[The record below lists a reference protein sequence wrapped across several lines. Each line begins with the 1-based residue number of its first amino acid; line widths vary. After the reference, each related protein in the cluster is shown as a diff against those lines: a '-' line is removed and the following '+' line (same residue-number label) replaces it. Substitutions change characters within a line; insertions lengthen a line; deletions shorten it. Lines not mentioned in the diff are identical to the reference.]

1 MMAGSASR
9 PISSSCPRETSE
21 ICFAPVA
28 GLVAQPPA
36 AIPKART
43 AMTSRD
49 QRVPRTSFR
58 IIVDLPYPH
67 TLKWNSGDDTPLRR
81 CSADGTDHGPGGRM
95 ATIGAELDQLCV
107 ETIKFLSA
115 DAVEKA
121 NSGHPGATMGG
132 ADLAFVLWS
141 KFLRFD
147 PKDPHWLGRDRFVLS
162 NGHASMLLYSLLHL
176 FGFDLSLDDIRQF
189 RQWGSRTPGHPE
201 RGHAPGVEATTGP
214 LGQGF
219 GNGVG
224 MALAHQMTLARYP
237 ELEGALASR
246 VFGIVSDGDL
256 MEGVASE
263 AASLA
268 GHLRLGNLVYLY
280 DDNHISIEGST
291 GLAFTEDVAKRFD
304 AYGWHTKRIDGHDH
318 RQIEEAIEEA
328 IKETKRPSLVLARTL
343 IGKGAPTKAGTAK
356 VHGEPLGAEELKRTK
371 EAAGWPLTP
380 DFYIP
385 PDALERFRALSEEK
399 RAAREEWNRRYDALR
414 SRAPEA
420 ARRFESGARIELP
433 EDLEARLVAA
443 VDTKSS
449 LATRAWSGKVI
460 QAAARAVPWLVGGS
474 ADLG

>member
-1 MMAGSASR
+1 
-9 PISSSCPRETSE
+9 
-21 ICFAPVA
+21 
-28 GLVAQPPA
+28 
-36 AIPKART
+36 
-43 AMTSRD
+43 
-49 QRVPRTSFR
+49 
-58 IIVDLPYPH
+58 
-67 TLKWNSGDDTPLRR
+67 
-81 CSADGTDHGPGGRM
+81 M

-121 NSGHPGATMGG
+121 NSGHPGAPMGG

-176 FGFDLSLDDIRQF
+176 FGFDLSLEDIRQF
-189 RQWGSRTPGHPE
+189 RQFGSRTPGHPE

-224 MALAHQMTLARYP
+224 MALAHEMTIARYP
-237 ELEGALASR
+237 ELEEALASR

-268 GHLRLGNLVYLY
+268 GHLRLGHLIYLY

-291 GLAFTEDVAKRFD
+291 ALAFTEDVAKRFD

-318 RQIEEAIEEA
+318 HQIEDAIQEAVQ
-328 IKETKRPSLVLARTL
+328 ETKRPSLILARTL

-356 VHGEPLGAEELKRTK
+356 VHGEPLGSEELKRTK

-380 DFYIP
+380 EFYIP

-414 SRAPEA
+414 ARSPEA
-420 ARRFESGARIELP
+420 ARRFESAARLELP
-433 EDLEARLVAA
+433 EDLEARLLAA
-443 VDTKSS
+443 VDTKTS

-474 ADLG
+474 ADLGPSTITDIDQGGSVGREALEIEAPVDYS